1 MGEHTDEILG
11 KIKNGTSNENSID
24 FIDENTTRNEIRA
37 AISAQYPSLNQF
49 ANECAIH
56 PSHLSD
62 FFNNGK
68 KLGRDKLLTVLI
80 NLHYDFDATQAML
93 QRLHMPMLYV
103 RNKRDYVIAVCI
115 HEGKTLDEIEDILQ
129 SKGMELLMRPLV
141 ENRRS

>member
-1 MGEHTDEILG
+1 MKMLLETKYGLQLMHSTLAL
-11 KIKNGTSNENSID
+11 TSLLMN
-24 FIDENTTRNEIRA
+24 
-37 AISAQYPSLNQF
+37 AQS
-49 ANECAIH
+49 IH
-56 PSHLSD
+56 PISVIFSITA
-62 FFNNGK
+62 K